1 MEKKSKVFS
10 LRARSRVAIA
20 VLAAGTLLGLVP
32 ACSYSLGGRGELPFS
47 SIEIAPIVNE
57 TDLPQSQAML
67 ARNISDA
74 LNREPKLRT
83 VVVSGDAELRI
94 VISDYRRSISAT
106 SSGDSVLA
114 STQNLTLDLKCT
126 LADKRSGKFYF
137 RDRSVSVSTEV
148 YTGTSPG
155 LGEPQSFPVLSRE
168 AARKIR
174 DLVTSVW

>member
-1 MEKKSKVFS
+1 MEKKLKRFS
-10 LRARSRVAIA
+10 LGLRSRVALVA
-20 VLAAGTLLGLVP
+20 LAAGTLLGLVP

-47 SIEIAPIVNE
+47 SIEIAPIENE
-57 TDLPQSQAML
+57 ADLPQAQATL

-83 VVVSGDAELRI
+83 VVSNGDAELRF

-106 SSGDSVLA
+106 SSDDSVLA
-114 STQNLTLDLKCT
+114 STQNLTLELKCSLSDT
-126 LADKRSGKFYF
+126 RSGKIYF
-137 RDRSVSVSTEV
+137 RDRTVSVSTEV
-148 YTGTSPG
+148 YTGTAPG

>member
-1 MEKKSKVFS
+1 MEKKLKRFS
-10 LRARSRVAIA
+10 LGLRSRVALVA
-20 VLAAGTLLGLVP
+20 LAAGTLLGLVP

-47 SIEIAPIVNE
+47 SIEIAPIENE
-57 TDLPQSQAML
+57 ADLPQAQATL

-83 VVVSGDAELRI
+83 VVSNGDAELRI

-106 SSGDSVLA
+106 SSDDSVLA
-114 STQNLTLDLKCT
+114 STQNLTFELKCSLSDT
-126 LADKRSGKFYF
+126 RSGKIYF
-137 RDRSVSVSTEV
+137 RDRTVSVSTEV
-148 YTGTSPG
+148 YTGTAPG